1 MVKCSHSSFLTGT
14 RAMSLRSLSAERH
27 SSLPPTM
34 TRELL
39 SASLANVRIRIWHLP
54 YAVASPKAV
63 PPPIVVPAK
72 SVSDLDYYAPEQVLV
87 TGSHDVGR
95 AMIWRPIDGEWK
107 VDKILSGHL
116 HGTRAV
122 A

>member
-1 MVKCSHSSFLTGT
+1 MQ
-14 RAMSLRSLSAERH
+14 SLVVLDGHKGYVTSLALCGET
-27 SSLPPTM
+27 LI
-34 TRELL
+34 
-39 SASLANVRIRIWHLP
+39 SASYDDTWVSVLAVADSRIRIWHLP
-54 YAVASPKAV
+54 YAVASPRAV